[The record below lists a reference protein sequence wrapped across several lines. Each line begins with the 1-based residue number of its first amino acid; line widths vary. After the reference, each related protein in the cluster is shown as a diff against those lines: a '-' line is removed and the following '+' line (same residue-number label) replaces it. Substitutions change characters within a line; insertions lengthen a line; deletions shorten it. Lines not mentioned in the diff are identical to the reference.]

1 MNPFTRGWNA
11 LISAFDSDHFSEP
24 AEVIRAQPERI
35 DPARCL
41 SFAVL
46 HLGCLGIIWVGAGQA
61 AVWTAVALYFIR
73 MFFVTG
79 IYHRYFSHKT
89 YSTSRPVQFLMALAG
104 TTCVQRGP
112 LWWAYIHRHHHRH
125 SDQPPDVHSP
135 VQHGFLWSHIGWIT
149 SNKNHPTDYT
159 KVKDLAKFPELCFL
173 NRYDLVGSVLLL
185 VLLAIWGAAMRSWGF
200 ETSPMQMIVWGYFV
214 STTFLF
220 HGTACINSMAHV
232 FGKRRYETKDDSRNS
247 FLLALITLG
256 EGWHNNHHRYMS
268 ATRQG
273 FFWWEIDITYYILK
287 GLSLTGIIWGLKGV
301 PNSAYENLEVPENED
316 ELEDQQEGVIAAAA
330 AAAAAAAKASQ
341 PVRA

>member
-1 MNPFTRGWNA
+1 MNSLKKGWHA
-11 LISAFDSDHFSEP
+11 LISALDSDHFSDP
-24 AEVIRAQPERI
+24 IEVVRAQPERI
-35 DPARCL
+35 DPARCV

-46 HLGCLGIIWVGAGQA
+46 HLGCLGIIWVGVGAW

-89 YSTSRPVQFLMALAG
+89 YSTSRFVQFLMALAG

-112 LWWAYIHRHHHRH
+112 LWWAYVHRHHHRH
-125 SDQPPDVHSP
+125 SDEPPDMHSP
-135 VQHGFLWSHIGWIT
+135 VQHGFWWSHIGWIT

-159 KVKDLAKFPELCFL
+159 KIKDLAKYPELRLL
-173 NRYDLVGSVLLL
+173 NRYDLLGSVLLL
-185 VLLAIWGAAMRSWGF
+185 SLLAIWGAVLRSYGVD
-200 ETSPMQMIVWGYFV
+200 TSPMQMIVWGYFV

-232 FGKRRYETKDDSRNS
+232 FGSRRYDTKDDSRNS

-273 FFWWEIDITYYILK
+273 FYWWEIDITYYLLK
-287 GLSLTGIIWGLKGV
+287 AISWTGLIWDLKGV
-301 PNSAYENLEVPENED
+301 PKSAYENQEVPAD
-316 ELEDQQEGVIAAAA
+316 EADLEDPEAAVIAAAA
-330 AAAAAAAKASQ
+330 AAKSGAS
-341 PVRA
+341 VGA

>member
-1 MNPFTRGWNA
+1 MNSLKKGWHA
-11 LISAFDSDHFSEP
+11 LISALDSDHFSDP
-24 AEVIRAQPERI
+24 IEVVRAQPERI
-35 DPARCL
+35 DPARCI

-46 HLGCLGIIWVGAGQA
+46 HLGCLGILWVGAGAA

-89 YSTSRPVQFLMALAG
+89 YSTSRFVQFLMALAG

-112 LWWAYIHRHHHRH
+112 LWWAYVHRHHHKH
-125 SDQPPDVHSP
+125 SDEPPDMHSP
-135 VQHGFLWSHIGWIT
+135 VQHGFWWSHIGWIT

-159 KVKDLAKFPELCFL
+159 KIKDLAKYPELRLL
-173 NRYDLVGSVLLL
+173 NRYDLIGSVLLL
-185 VLLAIWGAAMRSWGF
+185 SLLAIWGVTLRSFGV
-200 ETSPMQMIVWGYFV
+200 ETGPLQMIVWGYFV

-232 FGKRRYETKDDSRNS
+232 FGKRRYDTKDDSRNS

-273 FFWWEIDITYYILK
+273 FYWWEIDITYYMLK
-287 GLSLTGIIWGLKGV
+287 AISWTGLIWDLKAV
-301 PNSAYENLEVPENED
+301 PKSAYESKEVPKNES
-316 ELEDQQEGVIAAAA
+316 ELEDPEAAVIAAATNPSGSA
-330 AAAAAAAKASQ
+330 LSA
-341 PVRA
+341 